1 MSTAIHRPV
10 FVLGHPRTGT
20 THMFNLLSLNKREFT
35 CATTFMV
42 GFPLSFLWFEKHRW
56 LLGNNILSEKRPMDN
71 MKLEWDSPQEDEL
84 AINAITGL
92 SPYMYV
98 SNHTSTAL
106 SFSIA
111 INCFKF
117 VLSFCFLI
125 VLRSVISEELSVVT
139 TTLQLHCSP

>member
-1 MSTAIHRPV
+1 
-10 FVLGHPRTGT
+10 
-20 THMFNLLSLNKREFT
+20 MFNLLSLNKREFT
-35 CATTFMV
+35 CSTTFMV

-98 SNHTSTAL
+98 CPFLIARRTAKGYCIIICL
-106 SFSIA
+106 PIY
-111 INCFKF
+111 CVKF
-117 VLSFCFLI
+117 VLCLDI
-125 VLRSVISEELSVVT
+125 VPSL
-139 TTLQLHCSP
+139 